1 MGGWCA
7 VRWIEWAIVG
17 ALLFLPFA
25 TINRIETDALRR
37 TLLTELRYDAVLDAA
52 VDDATSLLIG
62 NASHQLEAQYSSNKR
77 VALNK
82 EEAIET
88 FYRTLD
94 TGFGVTG
101 NPVAQG
107 ALHRYIPAIV
117 IVGYDGF
124 YMYSEQEW
132 MGADGKTVMKP
143 VWGAKKPYA
152 YEDAAGNSLSFT
164 LDQEVLAYDAVRGSW
179 HEGLRQDIWQ
189 QTSIPLLKDAEQF
202 EQTRRSTIVQAI
214 QDELAYRINQY
225 NETLS
230 RSGFSYVFTLPLI
243 PKENWS
249 NSIDDVGVLAFLQGI
264 PMGAKQYNSYA
275 LGGSRV
281 IKQKAIIG
289 ARKGA
294 MKVYF
299 RSSCGYDY
307 PREEVFVSEQAA
319 ASKGYMPLPCSP

>member
-1 MGGWCA
+1 M
-7 VRWIEWAIVG
+7 RWIEWAIVG

-37 TLLTELRYDAVLDAA
+37 TLLTELRYDAALDAA
-52 VDDATSLLIG
+52 VDDAASQLIG
-62 NASHQLEAQYSSNKR
+62 NANQQREAQYGSDKR
-77 VALNK
+77 ISLNK
-82 EEAIET
+82 EEAVAA

-94 TGFGVTG
+94 AGFGVAG
-101 NPVAQG
+101 DPVAQG

-124 YMYSEQEW
+124 YVYSEQEW
-132 MGADGKTVMKP
+132 TGPNGKMIMKP

-152 YEDAAGNSLSFT
+152 YSDVAGNSLSFT
-164 LDQEVLAYDAVRGSW
+164 LDQEVLAYDAASGSW
-179 HEGLRQDIWQ
+179 QEGLRQDIWQ
-189 QTSIPLLKDAEQF
+189 QTSIPLLQDAEQF
-202 EQTRRSTIVQAI
+202 ERTRRSTIVRAI

-225 NETLS
+225 NETVS

-243 PKENWS
+243 PDEDWS

-264 PMGAKQYNSYA
+264 PMGARQYNSYA

-281 IKQKAIIG
+281 VKQEAIIG
-289 ARKGA
+289 ARKGE
-294 MKVYF
+294 MKLYY
-299 RSSCGYDY
+299 RSSCGYGY

-319 ASKGYMPLPCSP
+319 AQKGYMPLSCPRN